1 MKNMKNPP
9 TVSLFATCLVDTL
22 YPQVGH
28 AVTTVLRKLGIT
40 PDCPPDQT
48 CCGQPAFNAGYRKEA
63 RRVARHFIEVFEN
76 SPAIVSP
83 SGSCVHMVRHHYPIL
98 FRDDPPWQ
106 ARAAHIASK
115 TFEFTEFLVNK
126 INITDLGTHFNG
138 TVTYHDACHMNRGLG
153 ITQAPRQLIGMIRG
167 ITLKE
172 MTPSDKCC
180 GFGGLFSVKYP
191 EISDALA
198 RDKAERIVATGA
210 DAVVSSDM
218 GCLMNIEGILHEMN
232 PSIQC
237 LHIAELLA
245 GECLP

>member
-1 MKNMKNPP
+1 MNHIP

-22 YPQVGH
+22 YPRVGRSVT
-28 AVTTVLRKLGIT
+28 AVLHKLGISV
-40 PDCPPDQT
+40 DCPPDQT

-63 RRVARHFIEVFEN
+63 RQVARHFIEVFED

-83 SGSCVHMVRHHYPIL
+83 SGSCVHMVRHQYPIL
-98 FRDDPPWQ
+98 FRDDAKWQ
-106 ARAAHIASK
+106 ARAVHIASR
-115 TFEFTEFLVNK
+115 TFEFTEFLMNQP
-126 INITDLGTHFNG
+126 NLTDLDPHFKGTI
-138 TVTYHDACHMNRGLG
+138 TYHDACHMNRGLG
-153 ITQAPRQLIGMIRG
+153 ITRVPRQLIRMVKG
-167 ITLKE
+167 ITFKE

-198 RDKAERIVATGA
+198 RDKARRIVATGA